1 MQRVGAALVIAM
13 VLAALRG
20 LEPHRAAGR
29 EGSTAPAAEFPGA
42 PGPIFQ
48 GVASCASTA
57 CHHGGGARGS
67 ARSEY
72 TTWATYDP
80 HARAYAL
87 LFDAPARQIVKNL
100 DGGNAKAAADN
111 LLCLNCHVQPGLK
124 TLPADGVR
132 GDRTPGL
139 MRADGVGCESCHG
152 PAEKWLTI
160 HYQEGWKTKTPGQKA
175 ALGFRHTKDLVV
187 RAQVCVTCHVG
198 GENAE
203 VNHRLIAAGHP
214 RLRFEYAAYLANLPK
229 HWDERKDRQ
238 DRPDFDMQA
247 WAAGQIVSM
256 QAALKLLE
264 HRAATPGKPWPELA
278 EYDCFACHHVLTDAR
293 WRRDPKYL
301 KQPPPGSFPWGSW
314 YFPLAEVLAEHPP
327 RAKLAFPDSGL
338 KELQRL
344 MQPPY
349 SDANRQRV
357 GKVARETAD
366 QLAGWLPGLRQP
378 DPGWSIQGLAKA
390 VEERGRKEMDHSSWD
405 QTAQLYLALAAQR
418 PVGPRKELVTAL
430 WKSLEFPTRYESPRG
445 FDPRRFDN
453 KLKAAPSSGRE

>member
-1 MQRVGAALVIAM
+1 MQRIGAALGIVI

-20 LEPHRAAGR
+20 LGPQGAAGQD
-29 EGSTAPAAEFPGA
+29 GSPAPAAALPNEPPVA
-42 PGPIFQ
+42 FQ

-57 CHHGGGARGS
+57 CHHGGGAQGA

-72 TTWATYDP
+72 TTWATHDP
-80 HARAYAL
+80 HARAYAI

-100 DGGNAKAAADN
+100 DGANAKSATDN

-124 TLPADGVR
+124 TLPANGDR
-132 GDRTPGL
+132 GDRPKGL
-139 MRADGVGCESCHG
+139 VLADGVGCESCHG
-152 PAEKWLTI
+152 AAAKWLTV
-160 HYQEGWKTKTPGQKA
+160 HYQEAWKSKTPAQKA

-187 RAQVCVTCHVG
+187 RAQICVKCHVG
-198 GENAE
+198 GEDAE

-229 HWDERKDRQ
+229 HWDEKKDRQ
-238 DRPDFDMQA
+238 GRPDFDMRV

-256 QAALKLLE
+256 RAALKLLE
-264 HRAATPGKPWPELA
+264 HRATTPGQPWPELA

-301 KQPPPGSFPWGSW
+301 KQQPPGSFPWGTW
-314 YFPLAEVLAEHPP
+314 YYPLAAVMAEHPP
-327 RAKLAFPDSGL
+327 RAKLAFPDRGL
-338 KELQRL
+338 KELRRL

-349 SDANRQRV
+349 SDANRQLV

-378 DPGWSIQGLAKA
+378 ASDWDVRSLANALEDKA
-390 VEERGRKEMDHSSWD
+390 RKDMGHANWD
-405 QTAQLYLALAAQR
+405 ETAQLYLALAAQR
-418 PVGPRKELVTAL
+418 PVGPRKELTITL
-430 WKSLEFPTRYESPRG
+430 WKSLEFPRKFESPRG
-445 FDPRRFDN
+445 FDPRRLDG
-453 KLKAAPSSGRE
+453 KLKATPPSVP